1 MIDDCEPRCGS
12 WELNSEPV
20 EEQPML
26 LTTEPFLQAPYFSFL
41 LLGIHLGETLL
52 NKLISDC

>member
-1 MIDDCEPRCGS
+1 MWMLAVKPLGKQT
-12 WELNSEPV
+12 L
-20 EEQPML
+20 L